1 MPPRKKKTIEP
12 IAELASEPVIEPVI
26 EPEELPE
33 DPLLENLDPSGIQ
46 EDTVT
51 FKRSHFY
58 AVLTVLA
65 FAAGILLGYVVWGM
79 DSPGATPL
87 SAQTASQAGDPV
99 VEAPVTQQPQYTRYD
114 IPTENF
120 YALGPADAPI
130 TIVEFSDFECPFCR
144 RWHAEVY
151 KPLLAAYPG
160 KIRLVYRNLPLT
172 SIHPDAL
179 AAAEAAMCAGEQD
192 VYWKYHDKLFSSE
205 SLGNSVYLQYA
216 QDLGL
221 NMTTFKACLSDHK
234 YQKAIETDSDF
245 AINLG
250 IRSTPTFF
258 INGLAMVGA
267 QPLDVFK
274 QLIDKELAGE
284 IPK

>member
-1 MPPRKKKTIEP
+1 MPPRKKQIIDPATEP
-12 IAELASEPVIEPVI
+12 ALEPAIEPVI

-33 DPLLENLDPSGIQ
+33 NLEPSLI
-46 EDTVT
+46 EEETVT
-51 FKRSHFY
+51 FKRSHLY

-65 FAAGILLGYVVWGM
+65 FAAGVLLGYVVWGM
-79 DSPGATPL
+79 ESIGATVL
-87 SAQTASQAGDPV
+87 SAQSASQSTGPV

-114 IPTENF
+114 IPTENS

-130 TIVEFSDFECPFCR
+130 TIVEFSDYQCPFCR

-151 KPLLAAYPG
+151 EPLLAAYPG

-179 AAAEAAMCAGEQD
+179 GAAEAAMCAGEQD

-216 QDLGL
+216 QELGL
-221 NMTTFKACLSDHK
+221 NVPAFEACLNDHK
-234 YQKAIETDSDF
+234 YQKTIESDSDF

-258 INGLAMVGA
+258 INGLAVVGA

-274 QLIDKELAGE
+274 QVIDKELAGE

>member
-1 MPPRKKKTIEP
+1 MPPRKKQIIDPATEP
-12 IAELASEPVIEPVI
+12 ALEPAIEPVI

-33 DPLLENLDPSGIQ
+33 NLEPSLIE

-51 FKRSHFY
+51 FKRSHLY

-65 FAAGILLGYVVWGM
+65 FAAGVLLGYVVWGM
-79 DSPGATPL
+79 ESIGATVL
-87 SAQTASQAGDPV
+87 SAQSASQSTGPV

-114 IPTENF
+114 IPTENS

-130 TIVEFSDFECPFCR
+130 TIVEFSDYQCPFCR

-151 KPLLAAYPG
+151 EPLLAAYPG

-179 AAAEAAMCAGEQD
+179 GAAEAAMCAGEQD

-216 QDLGL
+216 QELGL
-221 NMTTFKACLSDHK
+221 NMPAFEACLNDHK
-234 YQKAIETDSDF
+234 YQKTIESDSDF

-258 INGLAMVGA
+258 INGLAVVGA

-274 QLIDKELAGE
+274 QVIDKELAGE

>member
-1 MPPRKKKTIEP
+1 MPPRKKQTIEP
-12 IAELASEPVIEPVI
+12 ANEQALEPAIEPVI

-33 DPLLENLDPSGIQ
+33 NLEPSLIE

-51 FKRSHFY
+51 FKRSHLY

-65 FAAGILLGYVVWGM
+65 FAAGVLLGYVVWGM
-79 DSPGATPL
+79 ESIGATVL
-87 SAQTASQAGDPV
+87 SAQSASQSTGPV

-114 IPTENF
+114 IPTENS

-130 TIVEFSDFECPFCR
+130 TIAEFSDYQCPFCR

-151 KPLLAAYPG
+151 EPLLAAYPG

-179 AAAEAAMCAGEQD
+179 GAAEAAMCAGEQD

-216 QDLGL
+216 QELGL
-221 NMTTFKACLSDHK
+221 NVPAFEACLNDHK
-234 YQKAIETDSDF
+234 YQKTIESDSDF

-258 INGLAMVGA
+258 INGLAVVGA

-274 QLIDKELAGE
+274 QVIDKELAGE
-284 IPK
+284 IP

>member
-1 MPPRKKKTIEP
+1 MPPRKKQTIDPATEP
-12 IAELASEPVIEPVI
+12 ALEPAIEPVI

-33 DPLLENLDPSGIQ
+33 NLEPSLIE

-51 FKRSHFY
+51 FKRSHLY

-65 FAAGILLGYVVWGM
+65 FAAGVLLGYVVWGM
-79 DSPGATPL
+79 ESIGATVL
-87 SAQTASQAGDPV
+87 SAQSASQSTGPV

-114 IPTENF
+114 IPTENS
-120 YALGPADAPI
+120 YALGPVDAPI
-130 TIVEFSDFECPFCR
+130 TIVEFSDYQCPFCR

-151 KPLLAAYPG
+151 EPLLAAYPG

-179 AAAEAAMCAGEQD
+179 GAAEAAMCAGEQD

-216 QDLGL
+216 QELGL
-221 NMTTFKACLSDHK
+221 NMPAFEACLNDHK
-234 YQKAIETDSDF
+234 YQKTIESDSDF

-258 INGLAMVGA
+258 INGLAVVGA

-274 QLIDKELAGE
+274 QVIDKELAGE